1 MPSLFEAL
9 SASLAQV
16 WKPQR
21 VPELRRNYRCTCG
34 RPVFFR
40 NSVCLACKTP
50 LGFSPETLHLH
61 ALQSGP
67 LPGSWQ
73 LHDAEADSPPLRRC
87 ANFDP
92 VGCNWLLPEDES
104 AAHEGLCRACRLN
117 RTIPDIGDAD
127 NQRWWRA
134 IEIAKRRLVSQLLG
148 LSLPVRSKLTE
159 DTEHGLMFDFLRSP
173 AGGPPVMTG
182 HAEGLITLNVEE
194 ADDVRREQIRNA
206 LHEPYRALLGHL
218 RHEVGHY
225 YWDRL
230 VRDDRWIDLF
240 RQRFGDERA
249 DYGEAL
255 KKHYEQGPPADW
267 PQRHVSAYAAS
278 HPWED
283 WAETWAQ
290 YLHIIDALETVHA
303 CGLELTPPRPEDP
316 SLAQGTHFGA
326 TGSFDQILS
335 RWFPLSYVLNNLHR
349 SLGMPDGYQLSL
361 AATVLDK
368 LRFVHEV
375 VTNVVSAASRADQ
388 PSGRGEHTEFA

>member
-21 VPELRRNYRCTCG
+21 VPELRRNYRCLCG

-61 ALQSGP
+61 PLQSGP

-73 LHDAEADSPPLRRC
+73 LHGAEADSPPLRRC

-159 DTEHGLMFDFLRSP
+159 DTERGLMFDFLRSP
-173 AGGPPVMTG
+173 HGGPPVMTG

-230 VRDDRWIDLF
+230 VRQDRWIDLF

-255 KKHYEQGPPADW
+255 KKHYEQGPPPDW
-267 PQRHVSAYAAS
+267 PQRYVSAYAAS

-283 WAETWAQ
+283 WAETWAH
-290 YLHIIDALETVHA
+290 YLHMIDTVETALSYGLEADDVEVEVEPYGA
-303 CGLELTPPRPEDP
+303 DVLDAPDDPSAERFLDFINAWLELTTMVNE
-316 SLAQGTHFGA
+316 
-326 TGSFDQILS
+326 LS
-335 RWFPLSYVLNNLHR
+335 RSM
-349 SLGMPDGYQLSL
+349 GEPDFYPFVLSL
-361 AATVLDK
+361 PAVTK
-368 LRFVHEV
+368 LHFVHRV
-375 VTNVVSAASRADQ
+375 VDAAAEL
-388 PSGRGEHTEFA
+388 GAGAA

>member
-73 LHDAEADSPPLRRC
+73 LHGAEADSPPLRRC

-92 VGCNWLLPEDES
+92 VGCNWLLPEDGS

-283 WAETWAQ
+283 WAETWAH
-290 YLHIIDALETVHA
+290 YLHMIDTVETALSYGLEADDVEVEVEPYGADALDAPDDPTAERFLEFVNA
-303 CGLELTPPRPEDP
+303 WLELTTMVNE
-316 SLAQGTHFGA
+316 
-326 TGSFDQILS
+326 LS
-335 RWFPLSYVLNNLHR
+335 RSMGEPDFYPFVLSRPAVAKLHFIHR
-349 SLGMPDGYQLSL
+349 
-361 AATVLDK
+361 
-368 LRFVHEV
+368 V
-375 VTNVVSAASRADQ
+375 VESAA
-388 PSGRGEHTEFA
+388 E

>member
-1 MPSLFEAL
+1 MPGLFEAL

-73 LHDAEADSPPLRRC
+73 LHGAEADSPPLRRC

-283 WAETWAQ
+283 WAETWAY
-290 YLHIIDALETVHA
+290 YLHMIDTVETALSYGLEADDVEVEVEPYGADALDAPDDPTAERFLEFVNA
-303 CGLELTPPRPEDP
+303 WLELTTMVNE
-316 SLAQGTHFGA
+316 
-326 TGSFDQILS
+326 LS
-335 RWFPLSYVLNNLHR
+335 RSMGEPDFYPFVLSRPAVAKLHFIHR
-349 SLGMPDGYQLSL
+349 
-361 AATVLDK
+361 
-368 LRFVHEV
+368 V
-375 VTNVVSAASRADQ
+375 VESAA
-388 PSGRGEHTEFA
+388 E